1 MSTAQYDKPIIE
13 ELLSTVKQLSSND
26 LNEFTQQFLAWQKRD
41 IAKKEAVLLKAIAE
55 HSRLPDAEQERYEE
69 LRHKFDQEILN
80 EQEFMEYQSL
90 LQQLEVRNVKRIEAL
105 VALAQQRGLTLR
117 GIMVE
122 LGLKGESGAL

>member
-1 MSTAQYDKPIIE
+1 MSIAQYDKSTVE

-26 LNEFTQQFLAWQKRD
+26 LKEFTQQFLAWQKRD
-41 IAKKEAVLLKAIAE
+41 IAKEAVLLKAIEE

-80 EQEFMEYQSL
+80 ELEFMEYQSL

-105 VALAQQRGLTLR
+105 VALAQRRGKTLR

>member
-1 MSTAQYDKPIIE
+1 M
-13 ELLSTVKQLSSND
+13 
-26 LNEFTQQFLAWQKRD
+26 
-41 IAKKEAVLLKAIAE
+41 LKAIEE

-105 VALAQQRGLTLR
+105 VALAQRRGKTLR

-122 LGLKGESGAL
+122 LGLKEESGAL

>member
-1 MSTAQYDKPIIE
+1 MSIAQYDKSTVE

-26 LNEFTQQFLAWQKRD
+26 LKEFTQQFLAWQKRD
-41 IAKKEAVLLKAIAE
+41 ITEKEAVLLKAIEE

-90 LQQLEVRNVKRIEAL
+90 IQQLEVRNVKR
-105 VALAQQRGLTLR
+105 
-117 GIMVE
+117 
-122 LGLKGESGAL
+122 